1 MLLAEF
7 DAEKYERTIRQEG
20 LEEGIEQGR
29 KQGIQQGM
37 AQVIRGMVETI
48 REFGS
53 TKEEAVRRLVEK
65 LNLSD
70 EEAGRYVKQYWT

>member
-1 MLLAEF
+1 MLLTEF

-20 LEEGIEQGR
+20 LEEGIEQGIEQGI
-29 KQGIQQGM
+29 KQGLAQG
-37 AQVIRGMVETI
+37 IRGMVETI
-48 REFGS
+48 RELGS

-70 EEAGRYVKQYWT
+70 EEAAGYVRKYWS